1 MTVESLAMRTVKLL
15 ADQVKQFIKIIQTSI
30 AIAQCEQFFFF
41 SLSSEVIHIVQPHNS
56 HTIQQLARLRGILT
70 TNFKLQIC
78 DFSQIFPCSNYKIF
92 FNIYR

>member
-1 MTVESLAMRTVKLL
+1 MTVESLAMKTVKLL
-15 ADQVKQFIKIIQTSI
+15 ADQVKNFIKIMQTSI
-30 AIAQCEQFFFF
+30 AIAQCEQFF
-41 SLSSEVIHIVQPHNS
+41 SLYQVIHIVQPHNS